1 MHEPEHKSVC
11 GGGGGGISLLL
22 QVTMALWPQGRE
34 PFTGTAKGR
43 RSWESGSEGT
53 GILEGMP
60 DP

>member
-1 MHEPEHKSVC
+1 
-11 GGGGGGISLLL
+11 
-22 QVTMALWPQGRE
+22 MALWPQGRE